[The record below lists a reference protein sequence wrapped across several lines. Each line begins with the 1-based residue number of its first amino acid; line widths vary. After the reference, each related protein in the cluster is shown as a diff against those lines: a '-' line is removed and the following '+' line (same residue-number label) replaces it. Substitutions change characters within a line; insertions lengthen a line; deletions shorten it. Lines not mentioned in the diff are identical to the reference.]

1 MHKLLT
7 KLCGKGTSNS
17 AKERK
22 SSQPRSTEPVI
33 PLPPP
38 SPPHELP
45 ALDFSTPPIGQLE
58 VQKSEGQPS
67 LAPPTIPRTVETS
80 SPLNSS
86 SLSPP
91 SLPQLETNIGSTTP
105 ASFVIPPTPI
115 ESSPLAS
122 TSTPPS
128 LSDSSSP
135 PPVASTSSLQ
145 PVYSS
150 PTSSNHLIPPPS
162 PRPSLSPRSGSP
174 VARRGGGHH
183 RRSSSTGS
191 RSFRETLNAYA
202 VEDANGQRCVNQYI
216 IGQTQGPLGRGTYA
230 VVEKAVD
237 RETGSEY
244 AIKEFSKRRL
254 RHIAAAEQARR
265 ERLAARAGGSLR
277 GRGSRRGRGRGRGG
291 ATMKPRTTP
300 EVDLDS
306 GPDNLDLVRTE
317 VAIMKKVDHPNI
329 ASVHEVIDVTSDD
342 ALLMMELCRGGP
354 IMKLKDG
361 ERVEPYSEEKTRDIF
376 RQLTLGLA
384 YLHHNEIVH
393 RDIKPDNALFA
404 DVDKKVVKFVDFGV
418 SKFARAPAPGVEDTK
433 EGKSKVPEPNSVAGS
448 PAYMAPELID
458 SSEKVVDEETGYACD
473 CWSLGVTLYALA
485 VGHLPF
491 QSLDPLELFRS
502 IREDDPKIP
511 TTLSPSL
518 QALLSKL
525 LTRDPTTRATI
536 PSLWEDPWITESGN
550 FPLPNYDDN
559 VSSEIDEP
567 SPAELHHALAVYRG
581 STFLALSAA
590 AKFKGLL
597 TAAATRRASA
607 EKEASLDGATTPPNV
622 ENGIGI
628 GMTRSGS
635 ATPNFVDSPT
645 GSPLL
650 EPVRNLS
657 PPSSIRGGRRSGSS
671 SRQTP
676 KRFDTV
682 SSLSIGEGNENEDED
697 DGDKEGANSSVATTP
712 DAPTQ
717 EEVAVGEGGISK
729 ASGVADFERDGQ
741 TWEEPE

>member
-1 MHKLLT
+1 MQKLITRLSRKRSDQKTTT
-7 KLCGKGTSNS
+7 KPANN
-17 AKERK
+17 AN
-22 SSQPRSTEPVI
+22 RST
-33 PLPPP
+33 PP
-38 SPPHELP
+38 SSPAPELP

-58 VQKSEGQPS
+58 VSEFSSGQSSSTTPS
-67 LAPPTIPRTVETS
+67 TPESSSS
-80 SPLNSS
+80 SPNRSN

-91 SLPQLETNIGSTTP
+91 STLPQLDTSTTP
-105 ASFVIPPTPI
+105 PSSFVIPPTPI
-115 ESSPLAS
+115 EPKPTRSTQTRSS
-122 TSTPPS
+122 T
-128 LSDSSSP
+128 P

-145 PVYSS
+145 PVYTSP
-150 PTSSNHLIPPPS
+150 PTSTHLIPPPS
-162 PRPSLSPRSGSP
+162 PSLSLSPRSGSP
-174 VARRGGGHH
+174 ARRGHH

-202 VEDANGQRCVNQYI
+202 VEDANGQRSVNQYI

-237 RETGSEY
+237 RETGVEY

-254 RHIAAAEQARR
+254 RHIAAAEQQRR
-265 ERLAARAGGSLR
+265 ERLAARDGGVGLR

-291 ATMKPRTTP
+291 AAMLKARSAP
-300 EVDLDS
+300 EAEHDS

-317 VAIMKKVDHPNI
+317 VAIMKKVDHPNV

-342 ALLMMELCRGGP
+342 ALLIVMELCRGGP
-354 IMKLKDG
+354 IMKLVDG
-361 ERVEPYSEEKTRDIF
+361 EHVEPYSEEKTRDIF

-404 DVDKKVVKFVDFGV
+404 DVDKKLVKFVDFGV
-418 SKFARAPAPGVEDTK
+418 SKFARAPAPGIEENKDA
-433 EGKSKVPEPNSVAGS
+433 KSKIPPANAVAGS

-511 TTLSPSL
+511 NTLSPKL

-525 LTRDPTTRATI
+525 LDRDPSTRATI
-536 PSLWEDPWITESGN
+536 PSLWDDPWLTQDGES
-550 FPLPNYDDN
+550 PLPDYDEN

-567 SPAELHHALAVYRG
+567 SPAEVHHALAVYRG

-607 EKEASLDGATTPPNV
+607 EKEASLDGTTTPSHV
-622 ENGIGI
+622 DGNGS
-628 GMTRSGS
+628 TKSGS
-635 ATPNFVDSPT
+635 TTPAFVDSPT

-650 EPVRNLS
+650 EPLRSLS
-657 PPSSIRGGRRSGSS
+657 PPTSVPMSGGGGAAGRRSVSS
-671 SRQTP
+671 SRQAP

-682 SSLSIGEGNENEDED
+682 SSLSIGEGNE
-697 DGDKEGANSSVATTP
+697 DGDDEAANDGVSSSVTTP
-712 DAPTQ
+712 DRAK
-717 EEVAVGEGGISK
+717 EEEEEESVGAEGISK
-729 ASGVADFERDGQ
+729 SSGVADFERDGQ